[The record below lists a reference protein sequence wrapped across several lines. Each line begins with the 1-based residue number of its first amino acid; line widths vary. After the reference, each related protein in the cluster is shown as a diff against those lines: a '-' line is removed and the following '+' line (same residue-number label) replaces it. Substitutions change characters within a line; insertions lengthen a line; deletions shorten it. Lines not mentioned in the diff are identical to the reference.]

1 LTKLLIYCRDLLET
15 TQLERAKADLAVLSR
30 KLTAPSDCITAMNTA
45 EVVTDYKRKGDG
57 QKKDIIDVLT
67 SLTEMRLKAVK
78 DVNDHR
84 AG

>member
-1 LTKLLIYCRDLLET
+1 
-15 TQLERAKADLAVLSR
+15 
-30 KLTAPSDCITAMNTA
+30 MNTA
-45 EVVTDYKRKGDG
+45 KVVTDYKRKGDG
-57 QKKDIIDVLT
+57 QKKEIIDVST